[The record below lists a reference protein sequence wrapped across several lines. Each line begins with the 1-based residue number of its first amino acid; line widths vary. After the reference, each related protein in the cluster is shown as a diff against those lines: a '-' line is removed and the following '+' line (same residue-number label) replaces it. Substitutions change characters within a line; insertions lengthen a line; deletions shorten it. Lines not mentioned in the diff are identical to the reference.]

1 MKTELI
7 QNSLVKLLSMFR
19 DQQFPAEIGW
29 QLIRRRKG
37 DHPLPSDAWSAGNRL
52 IMLASGT
59 QDARGFSQWR
69 DVGRRVNPGSKAL
82 YIAAP
87 ISRKVKADTGQ
98 AADETDDAAMVIVGF
113 RWIPVFRLE
122 DTIGKPL
129 PEIEDLTPEV
139 LPPLFDVAAKLGV
152 SAVRYVP
159 FDGHALGIYNVGSKE
174 IRLSEQS
181 ALTFYHELMHH
192 LDSQIEPIRPSRLCE
207 AELIAELGG
216 SVLCSIQ
223 GIHGYESGSFR
234 YLQMYAEGK
243 EPEAVLKSLMTV
255 AARVEQLVG
264 VVLDAAEEYQISP
277 GLPSQEA
284 VPATA

>member
-1 MKTELI
+1 MKTGLI
-7 QNSLVKLLSMFR
+7 QTALDKLFSMFQS
-19 DQQFPAEIGW
+19 QQFPAEIGW
-29 QLIRRRKG
+29 QIIRRRKG
-37 DHPLPSDAWSAGNRL
+37 DHPLPSDAWSAGNRW
-52 IMLASGT
+52 IMLANGT
-59 QDARGFSQWR
+59 SIAMGFGQWHR
-69 DVGRRVNPGSKAL
+69 FGRSVKPGSSAF
-82 YIAAP
+82 YIFAP
-87 ISRKVKADTGQ
+87 LSKKIHGD
-98 AADETDDAAMVIVGF
+98 DETADPRTIITGF
-113 RWIPVFRLE
+113 RLIPVFRQE
-122 DTIGKPL
+122 DTVGKSL
-129 PEIEDLTPEV
+129 PTNMDLTPAA

-243 EPEAVLKSLMTV
+243 EPEAVLKSLMAV
-255 AARVEQLVG
+255 ASRVEQLVG
-264 VVLDAAEEYQISP
+264 IVLDAADEGQTRP
-277 GLPSQEA
+277 ALHSQEE
-284 VPATA
+284 VPVSA

>member
-7 QNSLVKLLSMFR
+7 QNSLVKLLAMFR
-19 DQQFPAEIGW
+19 NQQFPAEIGW
-29 QLIRRRKG
+29 QIIRRRRG
-37 DHPLPSDAWSAGNRL
+37 DRQLPSDSWSSGNRW
-52 IMLASGT
+52 IMLAQGT
-59 QDARGFSQWR
+59 TIAMGFGQWHQF
-69 DVGRRVNPGSKAL
+69 GRKVKPGSKAF
-82 YIAAP
+82 YIFAP
-87 ISRKVKADTGQ
+87 LSKKIHGD
-98 AADETDDAAMVIVGF
+98 DETADPRTIITGF
-113 RWIPVFRLE
+113 RLIPVFRQE
-122 DTIGKPL
+122 DTVGKSL
-129 PEIEDLTPEV
+129 PTNMDLTPAA

-243 EPEAVLKSLMTV
+243 EPEAVLKSLMAV
-255 AARVEQLVG
+255 ASRVEQLVG
-264 VVLDAAEEYQISP
+264 IVLDAADEGQTRP
-277 GLPSQEA
+277 ALHSQEE
-284 VPATA
+284 VPVSA

>member
-7 QNSLVKLLSMFR
+7 QNSLVKLLAMFR
-19 DQQFPAEIGW
+19 NQQFPAEIGW
-29 QLIRRRKG
+29 QIIRRRRG
-37 DHPLPSDAWSAGNRL
+37 DRQLPSDSWSSGNRW
-52 IMLASGT
+52 IMLAQGT
-59 QDARGFSQWR
+59 TIAMGFGQWHQF
-69 DVGRRVNPGSKAL
+69 GRKVKPGSKAF
-82 YIAAP
+82 YIFAP
-87 ISRKVKADTGQ
+87 LSKKIHGD
-98 AADETDDAAMVIVGF
+98 DETADPRTIITGF
-113 RWIPVFRLE
+113 RLIPVFRQE
-122 DTIGKPL
+122 DTVGKSL
-129 PEIEDLTPEV
+129 PTNMDLTPAA

-243 EPEAVLKSLMTV
+243 EPEAVLKSMMAV
-255 AARVEQLVG
+255 ASRVEQLVG
-264 VVLDAAEEYQISP
+264 IVLDAADEGQTRP
-277 GLPSQEA
+277 ALHSQEE
-284 VPATA
+284 VPVSA

>member
-1 MKTELI
+1 M
-7 QNSLVKLLSMFR
+7 
-19 DQQFPAEIGW
+19 
-29 QLIRRRKG
+29 
-37 DHPLPSDAWSAGNRL
+37 
-52 IMLASGT
+52 
-59 QDARGFSQWR
+59 
-69 DVGRRVNPGSKAL
+69 
-82 YIAAP
+82 
-87 ISRKVKADTGQ
+87 
-98 AADETDDAAMVIVGF
+98 
-113 RWIPVFRLE
+113 
-122 DTIGKPL
+122 
-129 PEIEDLTPEV
+129 DLTPAA

-243 EPEAVLKSLMTV
+243 EPEAVLKSLMAV
-255 AARVEQLVG
+255 ASRVEQLVG
-264 VVLDAAEEYQISP
+264 IVLDAADEGQTRP
-277 GLPSQEA
+277 ALHSQEE
-284 VPATA
+284 VPVSA

>member
-7 QNSLVKLLSMFR
+7 QNSLVKLLAMFR
-19 DQQFPAEIGW
+19 NQQFPAEIGW
-29 QLIRRRKG
+29 QIIRRRRG
-37 DHPLPSDAWSAGNRL
+37 DRQLPSDFWSSGNRW
-52 IMLASGT
+52 IMLAQGT
-59 QDARGFSQWR
+59 TIAMGFGQWHQF
-69 DVGRRVNPGSKAL
+69 GRKVKPGSKAF
-82 YIAAP
+82 YIFAP
-87 ISRKVKADTGQ
+87 LSKKIHGD
-98 AADETDDAAMVIVGF
+98 DETADPRTIITGF
-113 RWIPVFRLE
+113 RLIPVFRQE
-122 DTIGKPL
+122 DTVGKSL
-129 PEIEDLTPEV
+129 PTNMDLTPAA

-243 EPEAVLKSLMTV
+243 QPEAVLKSLMAV
-255 AARVEQLVG
+255 ASRVEQLVG
-264 VVLDAAEEYQISP
+264 TVLDAADEGQTSP
-277 GLPSQEA
+277 ALHSQEE
-284 VPATA
+284 VPVSA